1 MGGRGPAALATASGL
16 PVPGGVGRALGV
28 CSVIKP
34 LGFGTTLCLLPRRA
48 LPGAPGDLARA
59 LPGPSR
65 DWGAAWG
72 LCGSGLASGRQGS
85 LPPPPRPVAAPPRR
99 ARGGCRARRGA
110 RWEQVTMAARVLSAC
125 VRRLLPRPPPLAP
138 RPAALATL
146 CPRRPRAPPGAAPPL
161 AQVPR
166 AAWPPCRRFSDL
178 PPLTLADI
186 KDRVLYVLKLY
197 DKIDPEKL
205 TAESHFMKDLGLDS
219 LDQVE
224 IIMAMEDEFGFE
236 IPDGDAEKL
245 MCPQEIV
252 DYIADKKDVYE

>member
-1 MGGRGPAALATASGL
+1 
-16 PVPGGVGRALGV
+16 
-28 CSVIKP
+28 
-34 LGFGTTLCLLPRRA
+34 
-48 LPGAPGDLARA
+48 
-59 LPGPSR
+59 
-65 DWGAAWG
+65 
-72 LCGSGLASGRQGS
+72 
-85 LPPPPRPVAAPPRR
+85 
-99 ARGGCRARRGA
+99 
-110 RWEQVTMAARVLSAC
+110 MAARVLSVCA
-125 VRRLLPRPPPLAP
+125 RRLLPRPPPAAP
-138 RPAALATL
+138 RPAALGTL
-146 CPRRPRAPPGAAPPL
+146 CPRRPLVPDTAPPLAQLL

-166 AAWPPCRRFSDL
+166 ARWPPCRCFSEL

-186 KDRVLYVLKLY
+186 KERVLYVLKLY

>member
-1 MGGRGPAALATASGL
+1 
-16 PVPGGVGRALGV
+16 
-28 CSVIKP
+28 
-34 LGFGTTLCLLPRRA
+34 LL
-48 LPGAPGDLARA
+48 
-59 LPGPSR
+59 
-65 DWGAAWG
+65 
-72 LCGSGLASGRQGS
+72 
-85 LPPPPRPVAAPPRR
+85 
-99 ARGGCRARRGA
+99 
-110 RWEQVTMAARVLSAC
+110 
-125 VRRLLPRPPPLAP
+125 
-138 RPAALATL
+138 
-146 CPRRPRAPPGAAPPL
+146 
-161 AQVPR
+161 QVPR
-166 AAWPPCRRFSDL
+166 EAWQPCRRFSDL

-186 KDRVLYVLKLY
+186 KERVLYVLKLY